1 MFEKYKKYIRNEVLG
16 EKRVKDENLTEKYL
30 LNDEEVFIKVER
42 L

>member
-1 MFEKYKKYIRNEVLG
+1 MFEKYKKYIMNEVLG
-16 EKRVKDENLTEKYL
+16 EKLEKDQNLTDKYL